1 MCLFVIKV
9 GFRLEEQFRS
19 LVRYKNKCKKSAKS
33 KAPFR
38 VAGKMVEEIAASLP
52 DSALEV
58 IFSYLDLHDLR
69 NCSLVCK
76 KWYSFLNDEN
86 NDVWRLHCI
95 RKLAEEALKSDLLSS
110 VPTYKAKLRAFY
122 HAWNPNDCSRNVYIK
137 PNGFTLHRNP
147 VAQSTDASRGKIGFR
162 HGRHAWEVIWEGPL
176 GTVAVIGIATKE
188 APLQCHGYVA
198 LLGSDDQSWGWNLVD
213 NHLLHNGDSQGNYP
227 LLNNAPKYQV
237 VGISTP
243 HVTDVKL
250 PLMDKRLV
258 EMDRYVGERI
268 RVILDCDDNT
278 LSFEKNYEF
287 LGVAFRGLPDRKL
300 YPSVSAVYGNTEVSM
315 VYLGPPLDG

>member
-19 LVRYKNKCKKSAKS
+19 FVRYKNKCKKSAKS
-33 KAPFR
+33 QAPFR

-237 VGISTP
+237 CINY
-243 HVTDVKL
+243 
-250 PLMDKRLV
+250 RN
-258 EMDRYVGERI
+258 
-268 RVILDCDDNT
+268 LDFIN
-278 LSFEKNYEF
+278 F
-287 LGVAFRGLPDRKL
+287 
-300 YPSVSAVYGNTEVSM
+300 VYIFC
-315 VYLGPPLDG
+315 